1 MDHAV
6 TIVRRCACRNAN
18 RTRAWSDLRSL
29 KRYEHTIEIERPV
42 REVFEFISQPE
53 NFPRWQESLLEVRRQ
68 ASGPLRV
75 GSEVT
80 EVRRFMGRKMETTW
94 TCTEHEPYERSSI
107 EEDEGLVPFKGTFE
121 LEERGD
127 RTLFTWIVETPGPR
141 GIKVPGAVV
150 GRMVRRQL
158 AVDSERLK
166 ELMEMGGD
174 GHRAGVE
181 SAA

>member
-1 MDHAV
+1 
-6 TIVRRCACRNAN
+6 
-18 RTRAWSDLRSL
+18 L
-29 KRYEHTIEIERPV
+29 KRYEHTIEIERTP

-53 NFPRWQESLLEVRRQ
+53 NFPLWQESLLEIQRES
-68 ASGPLRV
+68 SGPLRV

-80 EVRRFMGRKMETTW
+80 EIRRFMGRKMETTW

-107 EEDEGLVPFKGTFE
+107 QEDEGLVPFKGTFE
-121 LEERGD
+121 LEARGGI
-127 RTLFTWIVETPGPR
+127 TLFTWIVETPGPR

-158 AVDSERLK
+158 AEDSEKLK
-166 ELMEMGGD
+166 ELLELGGEA
-174 GHRAGVE
+174 HQAGVE

>member
-1 MDHAV
+1 
-6 TIVRRCACRNAN
+6 
-18 RTRAWSDLRSL
+18 L
-29 KRYEHTIEIERPV
+29 KRYEHTIEIDRTPQ
-42 REVFEFISQPE
+42 EVFEFISQPE
-53 NFPRWQESLLEVRRQ
+53 NFPLWQESLIEIRRE

-80 EVRRFMGRKMETTW
+80 EVRSFMGRKMETTW
-94 TCTEHEPYERSSI
+94 TCTEHEPHERSSI

-121 LEERGD
+121 LEELDDGG
-127 RTLFTWIVETPGPR
+127 TLFTWTVETPGPR
-141 GIKVPGAVV
+141 GIKVPGAIV

-166 ELMEMGGD
+166 GLLEASGGD
-174 GHRAGVE
+174 NRAGIE

>member
-1 MDHAV
+1 MPGVLESCGYAS
-6 TIVRRCACRNAN
+6 RNAPGTEGWWA
-18 RTRAWSDLRSL
+18 RDDL

-53 NFPRWQESLLEVRRQ
+53 NFPLWQESLLKIRRE

-80 EVRRFMGRKMETTW
+80 EIRSFMGRKMETTW

-107 EEDEGLVPFKGTFE
+107 EDDDGLVPFKGTFE
-121 LEERGD
+121 LESNGSG
-127 RTLFTWIVETPGPR
+127 TSFKWTVETPGPR
-141 GIKVPGAVV
+141 GIKVPGAIV
-150 GRMVRRQL
+150 GRMVKRQL
-158 AVDSERLK
+158 ATDSERLK
-166 ELMEMGGD
+166 ELLEAGGEE
-174 GHRAGVE
+174 HPAGVE